1 MRGARR
7 IGPLVF
13 RDRSGHSRRGR
24 DVKLLSAVVHAI
36 DWLNERV
43 GRAVSWLTVLMVINV
58 FIVVVLRY
66 TLSVG
71 WIWMQ
76 ELYVWSHATVFLLGA
91 GYTLLHEGHVRIDL
105 IYREASLRYK
115 AIINILGSLILG
127 GPLIYLIFDRSL
139 PMISRSWDSLEKSA
153 EAGGMPGLFVF
164 KSVVAVF
171 AVLFGLQLLALFLRS
186 VETLLG
192 ADDDPE
198 YLDTEDQEGGI

>member
-1 MRGARR
+1 
-7 IGPLVF
+7 
-13 RDRSGHSRRGR
+13 
-24 DVKLLSAVVHAI
+24 VKLLSAVVHAI

-105 IYREASLRYK
+105 IYREASQRYK

-192 ADDDPE
+192 ADDGPE

>member
-1 MRGARR
+1 
-7 IGPLVF
+7 L
-13 RDRSGHSRRGR
+13 
-24 DVKLLSAVVHAI
+24 KLLDTIISAI
-36 DWLNERV
+36 DHLNDKV
-43 GRAVSWLTVLMVINV
+43 GRAVSWLTVLMVVNV
-58 FIVVVLRY
+58 FVVVVLRY
-66 TLSVG
+66 TFSVG

-105 IYREASLRYK
+105 IYREASKRYK
-115 AIINILGSLILG
+115 AAVNFLGSLVLG

-164 KSVVAVF
+164 KSVIAIF

-186 VETLLG
+186 AQVLLG
-192 ADDDPE
+192 TDKGSKYWNADDR
-198 YLDTEDQEGGI
+198 EGRL

>member
-1 MRGARR
+1 MR
-7 IGPLVF
+7 II
-13 RDRSGHSRRGR
+13 HTI
-24 DVKLLSAVVHAI
+24 VHAI
-36 DWLNERV
+36 DWLNEGV

-66 TLSVG
+66 VLSVG

-76 ELYVWSHATVFLLGA
+76 ELYVWSHATIFLLGA

-105 IYREASLRYK
+105 IYREASKRYK
-115 AIINILGSLILG
+115 ATINILGSLVLG

-139 PMISRSWDSLEKSA
+139 PIIFRSWDTMEKSA

-192 ADDDPE
+192 TE
-198 YLDTEDQEGGI
+198 EDQEGEA

>member
-1 MRGARR
+1 
-7 IGPLVF
+7 
-13 RDRSGHSRRGR
+13 
-24 DVKLLSAVVHAI
+24 VKLLSAVVHAI